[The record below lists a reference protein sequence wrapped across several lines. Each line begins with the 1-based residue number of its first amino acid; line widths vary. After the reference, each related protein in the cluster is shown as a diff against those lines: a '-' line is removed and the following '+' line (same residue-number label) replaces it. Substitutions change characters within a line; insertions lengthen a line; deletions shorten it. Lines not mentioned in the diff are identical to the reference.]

1 MSSESLLIK
10 LGISGTYWDRRP
22 EFRVSLNDTPITHG
36 HFSAATGTTEYI
48 EFTAEYSTDNAVL
61 TVELLNKRPADTVE
75 NANKTAI
82 VQDMTLDIVALDIDD
97 INMMPLLHGVCE
109 YRPVYPEHYSGDTV
123 VHECVTLGWNGVWSM
138 TWTSPFYLWLLENL

>member
-22 EFRVSLNDTPITHG
+22 EFRVSCNGTPVAHG
-36 HFSAATGTTEYI
+36 HFSAASGTTEYI

-75 NANKTAI
+75 NADKTAI
-82 VQDMTLDIVALDIDD
+82 VQDMTLDIVALEIDD
-97 INMMPLLHGVCE
+97 INMMPLLHGVSE
-109 YRPVYPEHYSGDTV
+109 YRPVYPEHYSGDPV
-123 VHECVTLGWNGVWSM
+123 IRECVTLGWNGVWSM
-138 TWTSPFYLWLLENL
+138 TWSNPYYLWLLERL

>member
-10 LGISGTYWDRRP
+10 LGISGTFWDRRP
-22 EFRVSLNDTPITHG
+22 EFRVSCNGTPVAHG
-36 HFSAATGTTEYI
+36 HFSASSGTTEYI

-75 NANKTAI
+75 NADKTAI
-82 VQDMTLDIVALDIDD
+82 VQDMTLDIVALEIDD

-109 YRPVYPEHYSGDTV
+109 YRPVYPEHYSGDPV
-123 VHECVTLGWNGVWSM
+123 VRECVTLGWNGVWSIS
-138 TWTSPFYLWLLENL
+138 WANPYYLWLLEHL